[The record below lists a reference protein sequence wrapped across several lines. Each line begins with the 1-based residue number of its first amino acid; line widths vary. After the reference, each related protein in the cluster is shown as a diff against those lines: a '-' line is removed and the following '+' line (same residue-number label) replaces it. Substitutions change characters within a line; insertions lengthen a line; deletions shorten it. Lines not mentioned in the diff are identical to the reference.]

1 MRKMRLPF
9 IDSDLLRGLNVLAS
23 FFFHTFLIFSII
35 TKMLEQYNITSC
47 LFYSGPRFGPPYS
60 SPKAAIQSML
70 RTRGNSGYGMSGSNQ
85 HSLQTLQMMQ
95 QHQKSQ
101 MVRAQIRHQVGHNRM
116 SDIPPGVFQR
126 QMQGPGM
133 HSINQQPGRIYYLL
147 RYSIRFL
154 FPLWPY
160 AF

>member
-1 MRKMRLPF
+1 VPTSGNLIINPTW
-9 IDSDLLRGLNVLAS
+9 LLIYWMHSWSLHLSWEYTRR
-23 FFFHTFLIFSII
+23 HIRHSIV
-35 TKMLEQYNITSC
+35 TNLVSNLCSNHLRR

-116 SDIPPGVFQR
+116 SDMPLLAKFFLLTDWIQVNRTNNIPTK
-126 QMQGPGM
+126 
-133 HSINQQPGRIYYLL
+133 Y
-147 RYSIRFL
+147 
-154 FPLWPY
+154 
-160 AF
+160 